1 MFMHTPQCSKAACLF
16 FLHQA
21 SVAAGQAELIR
32 QQAELE
38 KKAAELERK
47 EQELRDRNTALGEPH

>member
-1 MFMHTPQCSKAACLF
+1 MYVW
-16 FLHQA
+16 FLRQA
-21 SVAAGQAELIR
+21 GVAAGQAELLR

-47 EQELRDRNTALGEPH
+47 EQELRDRGTGRGEPLQY